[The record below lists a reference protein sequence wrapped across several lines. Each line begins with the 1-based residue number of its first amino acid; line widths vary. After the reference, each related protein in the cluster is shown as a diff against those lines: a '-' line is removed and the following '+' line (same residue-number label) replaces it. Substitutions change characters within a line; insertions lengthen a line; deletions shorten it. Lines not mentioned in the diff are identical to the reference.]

1 MTADKNGD
9 FYKLTF
15 SQREGKAPLPE
26 AMKLEYIPRKFR
38 QLVWLC
44 VDKSIDDATDIFR
57 SLYRAD
63 EEIAEIL
70 CRFRFEIQEIP
81 HDEIP
86 SPNPETD
93 KKFCRDI
100 ILRGEYHQL
109 LTFVE
114 YILRQDDCS
123 EDMQKSL
130 VSEFE
135 RTPIAYYVDSIDG
148 KPTIMPQFNREAG
161 EATRKAIETIR
172 EGNMDGAAAHLR
184 DSAEHINAGQYA
196 DSIADSIHAVE
207 SVAHMIDPRANRTL
221 GPALKSLE
229 ESEVLKHPALRRAF
243 EKLYGYT
250 SDEQGIRHAL
260 LDRDAADAGLEE
272 AVFMFGACAS
282 FAAYLTEKHRQA
294 VGAA

>member
-1 MTADKNGD
+1 MTVDKNGD

-26 AMKLEYIPRKFR
+26 AMKLEYIPQKFR
-38 QLVWLC
+38 QLVWLF
-44 VDKSIDDATDIFR
+44 VDKSIDDATDIFQR
-57 SLYRAD
+57 RYRND
-63 EEIAEIL
+63 VEIAAIL
-70 CRFRFEIQEIP
+70 WRFRFQIQETP

-86 SPNPETD
+86 HPHPDND
-93 KKFCRDI
+93 KKFCREI
-100 ILRGEYHQL
+100 ILQEDYHQL

-114 YILRQDDCS
+114 FILRQDDCS
-123 EDMQKSL
+123 ENMRESL
-130 VSEFE
+130 VNEFE
-135 RTPIAYYVDSIDG
+135 RTPIAYYADSIDG
-148 KPTIMPQFNREAG
+148 KPTIMPRISREAG
-161 EATRKAIETIR
+161 EATRKAFETIR

-184 DSAEHINAGQYA
+184 DAVEHINAKQHA

-207 SVAHMIDPRANRTL
+207 SVARMIDPRANKTL

-229 ESEVLKHPALRRAF
+229 ESGVLKHPVLRGAF

-260 LDRDAADAGLEE
+260 LDKDAADVGLDE

-294 VGAA
+294 GAA

>member
-26 AMKLEYIPRKFR
+26 VMKLEYIPQKFR

-44 VDKSIDDATDIFR
+44 VDGAIRDATDQFR
-57 SLYRAD
+57 PIYRTRD
-63 EEIAEIL
+63 GIARIL
-70 CRFRFEIQEIP
+70 WWFRFEIQETP

-86 SPNPETD
+86 SPNPKYD
-93 KKFCRDI
+93 KKFCREI
-100 ILRGEYHQL
+100 ILRGDYHRL

-123 EDMQKSL
+123 KEVQESL
-130 VSEFE
+130 MTEFE
-135 RTPIAYYVDSIDG
+135 RTPVAYYVDLIDG
-148 KPTIMPQFNREAG
+148 TSTIMPRISRETG

-184 DSAEHINAGQYA
+184 HAAEHINAGQHA

-207 SVAHMIDPRANRTL
+207 SVARTIDPKANRTL

-229 ESEVLKHPALRRAF
+229 NSGVLKHPALREAF

-260 LDRDAADAGLEE
+260 LDKDAADAGLVE

-282 FAAYLTEKHRQA
+282 FAAYLTEKHRQTG
-294 VGAA
+294 GA